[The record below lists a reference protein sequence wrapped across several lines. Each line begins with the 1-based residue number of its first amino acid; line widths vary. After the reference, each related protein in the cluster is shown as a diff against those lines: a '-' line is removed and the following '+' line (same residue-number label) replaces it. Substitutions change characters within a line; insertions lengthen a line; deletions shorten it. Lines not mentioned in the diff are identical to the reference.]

1 MRLVLELDLPWMAY
15 CDDLAD
21 TEPNGCINYSKFL
34 ERYRIEMANI
44 DESWKEAVIERICER
59 LFQVANNIEAFY
71 KQFDVNDDGKIEYL
85 EFVSA
90 LESLNLGLTRSQI
103 YELMGSIDM
112 DKDGCID
119 FEEFANRQVAG
130 ALCDVWQPSP
140 CCCWWF
146 ACMNLDL
153 VLI

>member
-1 MRLVLELDLPWMAY
+1 MAY